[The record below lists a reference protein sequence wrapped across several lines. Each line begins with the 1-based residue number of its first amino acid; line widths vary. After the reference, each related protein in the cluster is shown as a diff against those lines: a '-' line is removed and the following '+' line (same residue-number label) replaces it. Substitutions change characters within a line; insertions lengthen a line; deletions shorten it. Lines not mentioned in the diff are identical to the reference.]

1 MLGSAR
7 ARYTVLTRVF
17 TGRFSR
23 GIPNALMRA
32 LTEHL
37 DDVLPY
43 PAQSALLGPLRRA
56 AAAADRADLV
66 ALWAGQSAELA
77 RALPAA
83 ELVRALLDETDAVLR
98 DARLRPRSGS

>member
-1 MLGSAR
+1 
-7 ARYTVLTRVF
+7 
-17 TGRFSR
+17 
-23 GIPNALMRA
+23 
-32 LTEHL
+32 
-37 DDVLPY
+37 
-43 PAQSALLGPLRRA
+43 
-56 AAAADRADLV
+56 LV